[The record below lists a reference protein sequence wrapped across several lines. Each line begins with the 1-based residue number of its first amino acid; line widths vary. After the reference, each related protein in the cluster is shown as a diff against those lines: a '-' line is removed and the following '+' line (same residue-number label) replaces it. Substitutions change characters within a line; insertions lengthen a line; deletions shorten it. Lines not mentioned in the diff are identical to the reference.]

1 MIFFKAKAR
10 QSQEEASRVAFQTE
24 ALKHMESLYNAALYM
39 TRGEEE
45 AQDLVQETFLKA
57 YRFWDRYQQGTN
69 CKAWLFRIMTNT
81 FINRNRRKQRLLT
94 PIEDAINEAS
104 SATHDR
110 VKSDFYQ
117 TPESTYM
124 SRLFPEHVKKAVEE
138 LPDNFRIPVVLADLH
153 DFSYKEIA
161 DIMECPVGTVM
172 SRLFRGRK
180 KLQETLFEYAVE
192 QGYIPK
198 KKALASD
205 GTISLDAYREHKK
218 ATG

>member
-1 MIFFKAKAR
+1 MIFFKGKTHKR
-10 QSQEEASRVAFQTE
+10 EEEASRVAFQKE

-39 TRGEEE
+39 TRGQED

-57 YRFWDRYQQGTN
+57 YRFWDRYQEGTN

-94 PIEDAINEAS
+94 PIDDAIAEAS
-104 SATHDR
+104 SATEDR
-110 VKSDFYQ
+110 GRSDFYR
-117 TPESTYM
+117 TPEATYM
-124 SRLFPEHVKKAVEE
+124 SRLFPEHVRQAVEE

-192 QGYIPK
+192 QGIIPK
-198 KKALASD
+198 KSALDSE

-218 ATG
+218 VAG